1 MPTARLVPSRLSAR
15 NILHTAV
22 VGVNTRRNRSIMSAI
37 GIAIGIAAIVG
48 VLGLS
53 NSSRSNLINQ
63 IDALGTNLIQVQ
75 PQTGIGVGTA
85 TLPATAAG
93 AIARIPNVQGVS
105 QEIAT
110 GVNVYRSRYVPSEY
124 TAGLTVTA
132 VDPNILTT
140 LHGSIAQGTFL
151 NAANSKYPVAVLGAT
166 AANALGIANLS
177 GSPMVTIG
185 GANFTVVGILNTFP
199 LSPDL
204 DSSALIGIPAAVNI
218 LGVAD
223 TPSTIDVRANPDD
236 INSVLGALAATA
248 NPENPDQVAATSPTA
263 QLQAKAAATSTLT
276 ELLLGLGAVAL
287 LVGGV
292 GIANIM
298 VITVLERRS
307 EIGLRRALGATRR
320 HIMVQFIAESL
331 ILATI
336 GGIAGVMLGVLAT
349 VIFAEIQ
356 SWGVIIPATAIWGGL
371 LAALVI
377 GGIAGLYPALR
388 AARLSPTEALRST

>member
-1 MPTARLVPSRLSAR
+1 MPERLVPSRLSAR

-37 GIAIGIAAIVG
+37 GVAIGIAAIVG

-53 NSSRSNLINQ
+53 SSSRSNLINR

-75 PQTGIGVGTA
+75 PQTGIGVGSA
-85 TLPATAAG
+85 TLPTTAAG
-93 AIARIPNVQGVS
+93 AVARIPNVQAVS
-105 QEIAT
+105 QELAT
-110 GVNVYRSRYVPSEY
+110 GANVYRSRYVPSEY

-140 LHGSIAQGTFL
+140 LHGSVARGSFL
-151 NAANSKYPVAVLGAT
+151 NAANITYPVAVLGAT
-166 AANALGIANLS
+166 AAHALGIISLND
-177 GSPMVTIG
+177 SPTVSIG
-185 GANFTVVGILNTFP
+185 GQNFTVVGILKTFP
-199 LSPDL
+199 LSPAL
-204 DSSALIGIPAAVNI
+204 DSSALIGIPAAVST
-218 LGVAD
+218 LGVAN
-223 TPSTIDVRANPDD
+223 TPSTIDVRANPND
-236 INSVLGALAATA
+236 ITSVLGALAATA

-320 HIMVQFIAESL
+320 HIMVQFITESL
-331 ILATI
+331 ILAAI
-336 GGIAGVMLGVLAT
+336 GGFAGVLLGVMAT
-349 VIFAEIQ
+349 VVFAELQ
-356 SWGVIIPATAIWGGL
+356 SWGIIVPAIAIWGGL

-377 GGIAGLYPALR
+377 GGIAGLYPAVR
-388 AARLSPTEALRST
+388 AARMSPTEALRST

>member
-1 MPTARLVPSRLSAR
+1 MPERLVPSRLSAR
-15 NILHTAV
+15 NILRTAV
-22 VGVNTRRNRSIMSAI
+22 VGVNTRRNRSIMSAL

-63 IDALGTNLIQVQ
+63 LNALGTNLIQVQ

-85 TLPATAAG
+85 TLPTTAAS
-93 AIARIPNVQGVS
+93 AIARIPSVEAVS
-105 QEIAT
+105 QELAT
-110 GVNVYRSRYVPSEY
+110 GANVFRSSYVPSEY
-124 TAGLTVTA
+124 TAGLTVSA

-140 LHGSIAQGTFL
+140 LHGSIAQGHFL
-151 NAANSKYPVAVLGAT
+151 NAANIKYPVAVLGAN
-166 AANALGIANLS
+166 AAQALGIISLQGNPTVS
-177 GSPMVTIG
+177 IG
-185 GANFTVVGILNTFP
+185 GQNFTVIGILNLFP
-199 LSPDL
+199 LSPNL
-204 DSSALIGIPAAVNI
+204 DSAALIGIPAAVSV

-223 TPSTIDVRANPDD
+223 TPSTIDVRANPND
-236 INSVLGALAATA
+236 IDSVLGALAATA
-248 NPENPDQVAATSPTA
+248 NPENPDQVAATRPTA
-263 QLQAKAAATSTLT
+263 QLEAKAAATSTFT

-320 HIMVQFIAESL
+320 HIMVQFITESL
-331 ILATI
+331 ILATL
-336 GGIAGVMLGVLAT
+336 GGLAGIVLGVIAT
-349 VIFAEIQ
+349 VVFAESQ
-356 SWGVIIPATAIWGGL
+356 AWGIIIPSEAIWGGL
-371 LAALVI
+371 LAALLI
-377 GGIAGLYPALR
+377 GGLAGLYPAMR

>member
-1 MPTARLVPSRLSAR
+1 MAERLVPSRLSAR
-15 NILHTAV
+15 NILRTAV
-22 VGVNTRRNRSIMSAI
+22 VGVNTRRNRSIMSAL

-63 IDALGTNLIQVQ
+63 LNALGTNLIQVQ
-75 PQTGIGVGTA
+75 PQTGIGVGNA
-85 TLPATAAG
+85 TLPTTAAG
-93 AIARIPNVQGVS
+93 AISRIPNVQDVS

-110 GVNVYRSRYVPSEY
+110 GANVYRSSYVPSEY
-124 TAGLTVTA
+124 TAGLTVSA

-140 LHGSIAQGTFL
+140 LHGSLAQGQFL
-151 NAANSKYPVAVLGAT
+151 NAANIKYPVAVLGAN
-166 AANALGIANLS
+166 AAQALGIISLQGDPTVS
-177 GSPMVTIG
+177 IG
-185 GANFTVVGILNTFP
+185 GRNFTVIGILNTFP

-204 DSSALIGIPAAVNI
+204 DSAALIGIPAAVSI
-218 LGVAD
+218 LGVAN
-223 TPSTIDVRANPDD
+223 TPTTIDVRANPND
-236 INSVLGALAATA
+236 IDSVLGALAATA
-248 NPENPDQVAATSPTA
+248 NPENPDQVAATRPTA
-263 QLQAKAAATSTLT
+263 QLEAKAAATSTFT

-320 HIMVQFIAESL
+320 HIMVQFITESL
-331 ILATI
+331 ILATL
-336 GGIAGVMLGVLAT
+336 GGIAGVVLGVIAT
-349 VIFAEIQ
+349 VIFAEVQ
-356 SWGVIIPATAIWGGL
+356 AWGIIIPAEAIWGGL
-371 LAALVI
+371 LAALLI
-377 GGIAGLYPALR
+377 GGIAGLYPAMR